1 MSDKIIEASN
11 ILKNILETKKDELN
25 SVDENLVNNLTIIL
39 DSKTKEQIEEYNKLL
54 ISKDNEIS
62 KLNDIII
69 SKENEIKKLNE
80 EIEQIKKGTSMQ
92 ELEENFK
99 KEKEQLLS
107 KINNLEIKIY
117 NMKEEKEK
125 IKTEENEEKVN
136 NIEET
141 IDEENNK
148 NVNNKLSYE
157 ELMKIKQ
164 DIEQKNQELNVEIKL
179 LKDNQ
184 EPNDINNEENLK
196 KIEELENTILEYKTG
211 KIIPELTQ
219 KKIEENELLLNELK
233 NENKILNEKI
243 KIKKDFETIIIK
255 QENKITELNNL
266 IKKKDNE
273 ILSKDNSLNKN
284 QIYSIQLIN
293 IINEQKIKIEKI
305 KKQNKEELNTQIAEF
320 KREINNLENTIELK
334 DTMITN
340 MKKSHKNLQDK
351 YIKMTFNIKRKE
363 QDDLLN
369 QAKILK
375 KQKKDKNA
383 LLYTKKNYSNIFNN
397 KKNNNYGK
405 NIEDMD
411 NISDIKYPN
420 LNTSPNNL
428 LNKKNNKNNLSEKES
443 KNSNDVIL
451 PVISLNN
458 TEDIINNNKT
468 ERENNKLE
476 EINEMMKKVID
487 DENEN

>member
-184 EPNDINNEENLK
+184 EPNNINNEENLK

-233 NENKILNEKI
+233 NQNKILNEKI

-375 KQKKDKNA
+375 KQKNDKNA

>member
-233 NENKILNEKI
+233 NQNKILNEKI
-243 KIKKDFETIIIK
+243 KTKKDFETIIIK
-255 QENKITELNNL
+255 QENKITELNDL

-375 KQKKDKNA
+375 KQKNDKNA

>member
-62 KLNDIII
+62 KLNDMII

-233 NENKILNEKI
+233 NQNKILNEKI

-340 MKKSHKNLQDK
+340 IKKSHKNLQDK

-375 KQKKDKNA
+375 KQKNDKNA

>member
-179 LKDNQ
+179 FNSV
-184 EPNDINNEENLK
+184 
-196 KIEELENTILEYKTG
+196 ILFSC
-211 KIIPELTQ
+211 L
-219 KKIEENELLLNELK
+219 
-233 NENKILNEKI
+233 
-243 KIKKDFETIIIK
+243 IIIV
-255 QENKITELNNL
+255 
-266 IKKKDNE
+266 
-273 ILSKDNSLNKN
+273 SKSFF
-284 QIYSIQLIN
+284 IFIFS
-293 IINEQKIKIEKI
+293 
-305 KKQNKEELNTQIAEF
+305 
-320 KREINNLENTIELK
+320 
-334 DTMITN
+334 
-340 MKKSHKNLQDK
+340 
-351 YIKMTFNIKRKE
+351 FNI
-363 QDDLLN
+363 L
-369 QAKILK
+369 
-375 KQKKDKNA
+375 
-383 LLYTKKNYSNIFNN
+383 F
-397 KKNNNYGK
+397 
-405 NIEDMD
+405 
-411 NISDIKYPN
+411 
-420 LNTSPNNL
+420 
-428 LNKKNNKNNLSEKES
+428 
-443 KNSNDVIL
+443 
-451 PVISLNN
+451 
-458 TEDIINNNKT
+458 
-468 ERENNKLE
+468 
-476 EINEMMKKVID
+476 
-487 DENEN
+487 

>member
-184 EPNDINNEENLK
+184 GPNDINNEENLK

-233 NENKILNEKI
+233 NQNKILNEKI

-255 QENKITELNNL
+255 QENKITELNNV

-363 QDDLLN
+363 QEDLLN

-375 KQKKDKNA
+375 KQKNDKNA

>member
-1 MSDKIIEASN
+1 MSDKIIQASN

-99 KEKEQLLS
+99 KEKDQLLS

-233 NENKILNEKI
+233 NQNKILNEKI

-255 QENKITELNNL
+255 QENKITELNDL

-305 KKQNKEELNTQIAEF
+305 KKQNKEELNNQIAEF

-363 QDDLLN
+363 QEDLLN

>member
-233 NENKILNEKI
+233 NQNKILNEKI

-375 KQKKDKNA
+375 KQKNAKNA

>member
-233 NENKILNEKI
+233 NQNKILNEKI

-375 KQKKDKNA
+375 KQKNDKNA

-468 ERENNKLE
+468 EREINKLE

>member
-233 NENKILNEKI
+233 NQNKILNEKI

-340 MKKSHKNLQDK
+340 LKKSHKNLQDK

-375 KQKKDKNA
+375 KQKNDKNA

>member
-233 NENKILNEKI
+233 NQNKILNEKI

-363 QDDLLN
+363 QEDLLN

>member
-375 KQKKDKNA
+375 KQKNDKNA

-405 NIEDMD
+405 NIENMD